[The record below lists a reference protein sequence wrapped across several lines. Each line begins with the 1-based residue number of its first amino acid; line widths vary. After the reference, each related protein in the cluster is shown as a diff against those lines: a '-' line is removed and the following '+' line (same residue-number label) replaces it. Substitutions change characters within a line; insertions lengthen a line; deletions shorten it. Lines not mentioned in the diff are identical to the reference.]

1 MGLIK
6 EFKEF
11 ALKGNFFDMAIGV
24 VIGGAFGTIVTSL
37 IKDIIMPVVSLPGNV
52 DFTKSLIVLKEN
64 AADPAKSITLNYGAF
79 VTVLINFLI
88 LAFVLFLVVKMYN
101 AARKKFE
108 AEKPAAAPAGP
119 TAGRAH
125 RRHRGTV
132 RCRPLHRRSRP
143 FRCGRAMG
151 RADRRRG

>member
-1 MGLIK
+1 MIARQLKELAMGLIK

-119 TAGRAH
+119 TADQKLLMEIRDLLAK
-125 RRHRGTV
+125 R
-132 RCRPLHRRSRP
+132 
-143 FRCGRAMG
+143 
-151 RADRRRG
+151 